1 MVTSIAVI
9 TVESTG
15 KAYHAATHD
24 VLSLLLL
31 TAACRRGYWVNK
43 MEHCPT
49 SLVFVFKPITIVT
62 STNLP
67 LCLSI
72 LFSNTDQVTIPRRS
86 ELLPCSMRA
95 SMKMSNFERKHSPWY
110 RCMMCNGKNKIDSE
124 KGVLESLCLFPQ
136 PTMQTASHSHKRQ
149 LFELIRQGLEV
160 HQRHDIEVPII
171 GKKHTNL

>member
-1 MVTSIAVI
+1 M
-9 TVESTG
+9 
-15 KAYHAATHD
+15 
-24 VLSLLLL
+24 
-31 TAACRRGYWVNK
+31 
-43 MEHCPT
+43 
-49 SLVFVFKPITIVT
+49 ITIVT
-62 STNLP
+62 SIDLP

-72 LFSNTDQVTIPRRS
+72 LFSHTDQVTIPRRFQP
-86 ELLPCSMRA
+86 LPCSFKKMRA
-95 SMKMSNFERKHSPWY
+95 SMKMSNFEREHSPWY
-110 RCMMCNGKNKIDSE
+110 RCMMCIGESKIDSE